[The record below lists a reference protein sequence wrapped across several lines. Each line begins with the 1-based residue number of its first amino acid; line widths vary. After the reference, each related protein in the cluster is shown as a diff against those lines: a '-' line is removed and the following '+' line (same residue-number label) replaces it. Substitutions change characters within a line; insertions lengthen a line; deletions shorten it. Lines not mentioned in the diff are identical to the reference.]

1 MRKLSSV
8 ILADL
13 VASKRKE
20 KSMTQQALAEA
31 TGINRALISRI
42 EKQDFI
48 PSIPQLEQL
57 GEVLGFEPD
66 SVFAD
71 TAHDRL
77 SSPSPLCIAVA
88 GTGYVGLSIA
98 TLLAQHNHVT
108 AVDILP
114 EKVDLINRR
123 KSPIQDDYIEKYL
136 AEKDLDLT
144 ATLDG
149 AAAYRDADYVIIA
162 APTNYDSARNY
173 FDTSAVEAVIELVL
187 SVNPDAVMVIKST
200 IPVGYTESV
209 RQKYHTTN
217 IIFSPEF
224 LRESKALYDN
234 LYPSR
239 IIVSTDSDDERLVVA
254 SRNFAALLQ
263 EGALKENIP
272 TLFMGFTE
280 AEAVK
285 LFANTYLALR
295 VSYFNELDTY
305 AETKNLSTRDIIDGV
320 CLDPRIGTHYNNPSF
335 GYGGYCLPKDTKQL
349 LANYND
355 VPQNMMSAIVESNRT
370 RKDFI
375 ADRVLQMAGYYNYA
389 SANTYNS
396 GMEHPVTIGV
406 YRLTMKSNSANFRQ
420 SRIQGIMTR
429 IKAKGASVIIYEPT
443 LEDGTTF
450 FGSKVVNRLDEFKKI
465 SDSIIANRY
474 DSCLDDVKDK
484 VYTRD
489 LFRRD

>member
-1 MRKLSSV
+1 MKKLSQSL
-8 ILADL
+8 LADL
-13 VASKRKE
+13 VATKRKE
-20 KSMTQQALAEA
+20 QNMTQQALADA
-31 TGINRALISRI
+31 TGINRALISRL
-42 EKQDFI
+42 EKEDFL
-48 PSIPQLEQL
+48 PSIPQLEAL
-57 GEVLGFEPD
+57 CEALGFEPD
-66 SVFAD
+66 EVFVDNTNNKLA
-71 TAHDRL
+71 
-77 SSPSPLCIAVA
+77 SPAPLNIAVA

-108 AVDILP
+108 AVDIIP
-114 EKVDLINRR
+114 EKVDLINNK

-136 AEKDLDLT
+136 AEKELDLT

-149 AAAYRDADYVIIA
+149 EEAYKNADFVVIA
-162 APTNYDSARNY
+162 APTNYDSKKNY

-187 SVNPDAVMVIKST
+187 KVNPDAIMVIKST
-200 IPVGYTESV
+200 IPVGYTDSV
-209 RQKYHTTN
+209 RKKYNTSN

-239 IIVSTDSDDERLVVA
+239 IIVSTDKNDERLVKA
-254 SRNFAALLQ
+254 SRDFAALLQ
-263 EGALKENIP
+263 EGALKQDID

-305 AETKNLSTRDIIDGV
+305 AEMKELNTQDIINGV

-375 ADRVLQMAGYYNYA
+375 ADRVLELAGAYEANSSWDA
-389 SANTYNS
+389 SK
-396 GMEHPVTIGV
+396 EKEVVVGV
-406 YRLTMKSNSANFRQ
+406 YRLTMKSNSDNFRQ
-420 SRIQGIMTR
+420 SSIQGVMKR
-429 IKAKGASVIIYEPT
+429 IKAKGATVVIYEPT
-443 LEDGTTF
+443 LENGTTF
-450 FGSKVVNRLDEFKKI
+450 FGSKVVNDLAEFKKL
-465 SDSIIANRY
+465 SHCIIANRY
-474 DSCLDDVKDK
+474 DSCLDDVRDK

-489 LFRRD
+489 LFQRD

>member
-1 MRKLSSV
+1 MKKLSTA
-8 ILADL
+8 ILAEI
-13 VASKRKE
+13 VETKRKAA
-20 KSMTQQALAEA
+20 KMTQAQLAEK
-31 TGINRALISRI
+31 TGINRAQLSRL
-42 EKQDFI
+42 EQEDYY
-48 PSIPQLEQL
+48 PSIPQLEAL
-57 GEVLGFEPD
+57 GEALDFD
-66 SVFAD
+66 LDDVFINA
-71 TAHDRL
+71 A
-77 SSPSPLCIAVA
+77 SKKIESPSPLNIAVA

-108 AVDILP
+108 AVDVIP
-114 EKVDLINRR
+114 EKVEMLNNR

-149 AAAYRDADYVIIA
+149 AAAYKNADFVVIA
-162 APTNYDSARNY
+162 TPTNYDSKMNY
-173 FDTSAVEAVIELVL
+173 FDTSLVEDVIKLVL
-187 SVNPDAVMVIKST
+187 SVNQDAIMVIKST
-200 IPVGYTESV
+200 IPVGFTKSV
-209 RQKYHTTN
+209 REKYNTKN

-239 IIVSTDSDDERLVVA
+239 IIVSTDKEDERLVEK
-254 SRNFAALLQ
+254 SHQFAALLQ
-263 EGALKENIP
+263 EGALKENID

-305 AETKNLSTRDIIDGV
+305 AEMKGLNTEDIIDGV

-349 LANYND
+349 LAYYND
-355 VPQNMMSAIVESNRT
+355 VPQNMMSAIVESNKT

-375 ADRVLQMAGYYNYA
+375 ADRVLEMAGGYEANSQWDA
-389 SANTYNS
+389 SK
-396 GMEHPVTIGV
+396 EKEVIVGV
-406 YRLTMKSNSANFRQ
+406 YRLTMKSNSDNFRQ
-420 SRIQGIMTR
+420 SSIQGVMKR
-429 IKAKGASVIIYEPT
+429 IKAKGAKVIIFEPT
-443 LEDGTTF
+443 LKNGETF
-450 FGSKVVNRLDEFKKI
+450 FGSEVVNDLKKFKKM
-465 SDSIIANRY
+465 SHSIIANRY

-489 LFRRD
+489 IFKRD